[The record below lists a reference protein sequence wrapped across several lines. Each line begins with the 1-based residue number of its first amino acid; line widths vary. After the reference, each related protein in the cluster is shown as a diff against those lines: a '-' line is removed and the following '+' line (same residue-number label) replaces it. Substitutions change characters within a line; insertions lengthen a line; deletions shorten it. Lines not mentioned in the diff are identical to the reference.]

1 LAKCG
6 SLCQRAEAQKVI
18 SAGGHCGARRGA
30 AAEFQPHSEDQTHY
44 TISARQVKTTPSLS
58 EEGTQ
63 SNFVSQGEQ
72 VTELST
78 SSLSSSR
85 DNSRCSNETEDRE
98 LLNEIPWWKRLL
110 DVSLIFVSLPAWLT
124 GIILI
129 SIWIKLFSPGP
140 ILFRQ
145 ERIGYKGKRFT
156 IFKFRTMA
164 VNVETGSHELH
175 LQNLINSDSP
185 MTKLDAAG
193 DPRIIFGG
201 RILRAMGL
209 DELPQIFN
217 VLRKEMSLVGH
228 RPSTVK
234 ELQCYKPGQEQR
246 LDALPGLTGYWQVNG
261 KNKTTFSE
269 MIDLDIYYTRNL
281 SLSLDVSILV
291 RTLPTVLG
299 QVIESRFRKVG
310 PKVGSKAMSKNV
322 A

>member
-1 LAKCG
+1 M
-6 SLCQRAEAQKVI
+6 
-18 SAGGHCGARRGA
+18 
-30 AAEFQPHSEDQTHY
+30 
-44 TISARQVKTTPSLS
+44 KTTPLLS
-58 EEGTQ
+58 EQRTQ
-63 SNFVSQGEQ
+63 SNVVSQGEQ
-72 VTELST
+72 LTELGT

-85 DNSRCSNETEDRE
+85 DNSRYSNESEDGE
-98 LLNEIPWWKRLL
+98 LLNDIPWWKRLL

-129 SIWIKLFSPGP
+129 SIWIKLVSPGP

-145 ERIGYKGKRFT
+145 ERIGYKGRRFT

-175 LQNLINSDSP
+175 LQHLINSDSP
-185 MTKLDAAG
+185 MTKLDASG

-217 VLRKEMSLVGH
+217 VLRKEMSLVGP
-228 RPSTVK
+228 RPSTVN

-269 MIDLDIYYTRNL
+269 MIDLDIYYARNL

-291 RTLPTVLG
+291 RTLPTILG
-299 QVIESRFRKVG
+299 QVLESRFRKVG
-310 PKVGSKAMSKNV
+310 PKVNSKAMSKNV